1 MPVDKCAVWI
11 WLPRP
16 NVQGVEGRETEAIR
30 TFEVVIKL
38 AHELRRAL
46 PRMGL
51 VPLIG
56 QDQKI
61 GASQLK
67 MAVRSRFVNDD
78 LGLSGVD
85 AAAAH
90 QSHVHVVK
98 SHRSPIGAG
107 HAAEQKGV
115 PLGLCYRDIFEPCC

>member
-1 MPVDKCAVWI
+1 MPIDERAIWI

-16 NVQGVEGRETEAIR
+16 NVQGVERRETKAIG

-38 AHELRRAL
+38 AHELRRTL

-61 GASQLK
+61 SANQSK
-67 MAVRSRFVNDD
+67 TAVRLRFVNHD
-78 LGLSGVD
+78 LRPSGIND
-85 AAAAH
+85 ATAH
-90 QSHVHVVK
+90 KSHVHIVK
-98 SHRSPIGAG
+98 PHRA
-107 HAAEQKGV
+107 
-115 PLGLCYRDIFEPCC
+115 